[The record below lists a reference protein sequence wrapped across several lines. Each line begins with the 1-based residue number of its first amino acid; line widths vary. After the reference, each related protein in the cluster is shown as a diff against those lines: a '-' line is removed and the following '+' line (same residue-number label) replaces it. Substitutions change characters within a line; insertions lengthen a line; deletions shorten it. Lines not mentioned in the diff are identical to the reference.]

1 MQNEPHNNST
11 HLQMTAILERGGFLT
26 GVCVLVTV
34 FTATSLGAAAVE
46 AVVET
51 EARVE
56 EEEEETTEG
65 FPAVVVV
72 TTGVEFTNT
81 GSVEGIGFPSLVW
94 SFTTFPW
101 LTKRDTRRYNHL
113 TILNPIPNPSGRFCS
128 KTWQVKWNITWI
140 HNRVTSTN
148 ESMSAAYSSL
158 KQQQQIITEE
168 EKKSHSYAY
177 LLMFGPTDMGSIG
190 VHSCTG
196 DIT

>member
-1 MQNEPHNNST
+1 MWEEMQNEPHNNST

-81 GSVEGIGFPSLVW
+81 GSVEGIGFPSLV
-94 SFTTFPW
+94 
-101 LTKRDTRRYNHL
+101 
-113 TILNPIPNPSGRFCS
+113 
-128 KTWQVKWNITWI
+128 
-140 HNRVTSTN
+140 
-148 ESMSAAYSSL
+148 
-158 KQQQQIITEE
+158 
-168 EKKSHSYAY
+168 
-177 LLMFGPTDMGSIG
+177 
-190 VHSCTG
+190 
-196 DIT
+196 